1 MEFLIS
7 LVICVVY
14 AYAAHE
20 LVKWGNKRF
29 KELDMSPNWSAMIA
43 FVFGLHGIIVLAVYG
58 VVKVMIKR
66 MIKG

>member
-7 LVICVVY
+7 LVMCVVY

-29 KELDMSPNWSAMIA
+29 KELDMSPNWSAIIA
-43 FVFGLHGIIVLAVYG
+43 FIFGLYGIIVLAAYG
-58 VVKVMIKR
+58 VIKVMIKR

>member
-29 KELDMSPNWSAMIA
+29 KELDMSPNWSAIIA
-43 FVFGLHGIIVLAVYG
+43 FVFGLYGIIVLVVYG
-58 VVKVMIKR
+58 AVKVMIKR